1 MSIKTNEFAPLKNVK
16 VNDSFWSK
24 YEDIAKNVIIP
35 YQWEALNDRVPDTE
49 PSHAIKNFKIAAGE
63 MEGEFHGF
71 VFQDS
76 DVAKWIEAVS
86 YSLTIE
92 KNEELEKTVDDVID
106 LIGRAQR
113 EDGYLDT
120 YYLLKEKGK
129 EFTNFLDCHE
139 MYVAG
144 HMAEAAVAYY
154 EATGK
159 RKLLDIICRFIDLI
173 ESRVGKEEGKLHG
186 YPGHP
191 ELELAL
197 VRVYKATGEKKY
209 LDFCEYLVN
218 ERGQEPNFFQQELE
232 KRDFINMWG
241 GKDKKADT
249 VYCQA
254 HKPLREQKEA
264 AGHSVR
270 AGYLYTGAAHLAAEI
285 DDKELFDACE
295 ILWDNATKKQ
305 MYVTGGFGAQVHGE
319 AFSFD
324 YQLPNDLSY
333 TETCAAISFAFFAQK
348 MLMCDVNSK
357 YSDVLERILYNGSI
371 SGMALDGKHFFYTN
385 PLETWDEQNKRV
397 PAFRHNKIKRPGWF
411 GCACCPPNLARMITS
426 LGNYIYSSDENT
438 IYTHLYI
445 GSDAKVKV
453 GEKTVTIKQVSQMP
467 WEGKSEFVLSEGN
480 YTFAVRIPSWAD
492 NFELKVNG
500 DKAEYTVKKGYAYV
514 TRAWAEGD
522 KVTALMPLEVKLVE
536 ANPLVRADAEKV
548 AISRGPVVYCLE
560 SKDNGERLS
569 SIKINPEAT
578 FRCEKDDE
586 LFEGAVSVYVK
597 GLKKKAWE
605 TGDLYKAFT
614 KSFEEIEIKAIPYAF
629 WGNRDDNREMA
640 VWVRY

>member
-295 ILWDNATKKQ
+295 ILWDHATKKQ

-536 ANPLVRADAEKV
+536 ANPLVRADAGKV

>member
-1 MSIKTNEFAPLKNVK
+1 MSIKTNEFAPFKNVK

-536 ANPLVRADAEKV
+536 ANPLVRADAGKV

>member
-1 MSIKTNEFAPLKNVK
+1 MIKTNEFAPLKNVK
-16 VNDSFWSK
+16 VKDGFWSK

-35 YQWEALNDRVPDTE
+35 YQWDAINDNVPDTE

-63 MEGEFHGF
+63 MEGEFRGF

-76 DVAKWIEAVS
+76 DVAKWLEAVA
-86 YSLTIE
+86 YRLTIAPDS
-92 KNEELEKTVDDVID
+92 ELEKTADSVID

-120 YYLLKEKGK
+120 YYQIKEVGK
-129 EFTNFLDCHE
+129 EFTNLLDCHE

-159 RKLLDIICRFIDLI
+159 RKLLDIICKFLDLI
-173 ESRVGKEEGKLHG
+173 ASRVGAEEGKLHG
-186 YPGHP
+186 YSGHP
-191 ELELAL
+191 EIELAL

-218 ERGQEPNFFQQELE
+218 ERGKEPNFFQQELE
-232 KRDFINMWG
+232 KRNFINMWG
-241 GKDKKADT
+241 GKDKHADT

-264 AGHSVR
+264 VGHSVR
-270 AGYLYTGAAHLAAEI
+270 AGYLYTGAAHLAAELG
-285 DDKELFDACE
+285 DKSLFDACE
-295 ILWDNATKKQ
+295 TLWDNATKKQ
-305 MYVTGGFGAQVHGE
+305 MYVTGGFGSQVHGE

-348 MLMCDVNSK
+348 MLMCDVDSK

-371 SGMALDGKHFFYTN
+371 SGMALDGRHFFYTN

-426 LGNYIYSSDENT
+426 LGNYIYSVGDNT
-438 IYTHLYI
+438 VYTHLYI
-445 GSDAKVKV
+445 GSDATLTVGGNTVKI
-453 GEKTVTIKQVSQMP
+453 TQQSNLP
-467 WEGKSEFVLSEGN
+467 WEGKSEFTLSLGS
-480 YTFAVRIPSWAD
+480 YTFAVRVPSWAD
-492 NFELKVNG
+492 TFNVKVNG
-500 DKAEYTVKKGYAYV
+500 KAASYTTKKGYAYI
-514 TRAWAEGD
+514 EGNWND
-522 KVTALMPLEVKLVE
+522 GDVIEIDMPLTVKMVE
-536 ANPLVRADAEKV
+536 ANPLVREDAGKV
-548 AISRGPVVYCLE
+548 AICRGPVVYCME
-560 SKDNGERLS
+560 SKDNGDRLS
-569 SIKINPEAT
+569 SICLAADTT
-578 FRCEKDDE
+578 FRCEKDEE
-586 LFEGAVSVYVK
+586 LFPGSISIYADA
-597 GLKKKAWE
+597 LKKKAWE
-605 TGDLYKAFT
+605 TNDLYKAFT
-614 KSFEEIEIKAIPYAF
+614 NSFEEIEVKFIPYAF

>member
-24 YEDIAKNVIIP
+24 YESIAKDVIIP

-86 YSLTIE
+86 YRLVIAPDS
-92 KNEELEKTVDDVID
+92 ELEKTVDDVID

-159 RKLLDIICRFIDLI
+159 RKLLDIICKFIDLI
-173 ESRVGKEEGKLHG
+173 SEKVGSEEGKLHA

-209 LDFCEYLVN
+209 LDFCEYLVK
-218 ERGQEPNFFQQELE
+218 ERGKDPSFFQQELE

-241 GKDKKADT
+241 GKDKKADL

-254 HKPLREQKEA
+254 HKPLVEQKEA
-264 AGHSVR
+264 VGHSVR
-270 AGYLYTGAAHLAAEI
+270 AGYLYTGAANLASEL
-285 DDKELFDACE
+285 DDKELFEACE
-295 ILWDNATKKQ
+295 TLWDNATTKQ
-305 MYVTGGFGAQVHGE
+305 MYVTGGFGATVYGE

-397 PAFRHNKIKRPGWF
+397 PSYRHNKIKRPGWF

-426 LGNYIYSSDENT
+426 LGNYIYSSDDNT
-438 IYTHLYI
+438 VYTHLYI
-445 GSDAKVKV
+445 GSDATVNV
-453 GEKTVTIKQVSQMP
+453 GGKSVTIKQTSQMP
-467 WEGKSEFVLSEGN
+467 WEGVSEFVLSEGN
-480 YTFAVRIPSWAD
+480 YTFSTRIPSWAD
-492 NFELKVNG
+492 EFTLTING
-500 DKAEYTVKKGYAYV
+500 EKAEYEVKKGYAYV
-514 TRAWAEGD
+514 TRNWAEGD
-522 KVTALMPLEVKLVE
+522 KVEVVMPLSVKLVE
-536 ANPLVRADAEKV
+536 ANPFVRADSGKV

-560 SKDNGERLS
+560 SKDNGDRLS
-569 SIKINPEAT
+569 SIKINPEAN

-586 LFEGAVSVYVK
+586 LFPGAVSIYAK
-597 GLKKKAWE
+597 ALKKKAWE
-605 TGDLYKAFT
+605 TNDLYKAFSN
-614 KSFEEIEIKAIPYAF
+614 SFEEIEIKAIPYAF

>member
-16 VNDSFWSK
+16 VNDGFWSK

-49 PSHAIKNFKIAAGE
+49 PSHAIENFRIAAGE
-63 MEGEFHGF
+63 KEGEFHGF

-76 DVAKWIEAVS
+76 DVAKWLEAVA
-86 YSLTIE
+86 YRLTIAPDE
-92 KNEELEKTVDDVID
+92 KLEATADDVID

-129 EFTNFLDCHE
+129 EFTNLLDCHE

-159 RKLLDIICRFIDLI
+159 RKLLDIICRFLDLI
-173 ESRVGKEEGKLHG
+173 ASRVGKEEGKLHG
-186 YPGHP
+186 YSGHP
-191 ELELAL
+191 EIELAL

-218 ERGQEPNFFQQELE
+218 ERGCEPNFFQQELE
-232 KRDFINMWG
+232 ARGFINMWG

-249 VYCQA
+249 HYCQA

-264 AGHSVR
+264 VGHSVR
-270 AGYLYTGAAHLAAEI
+270 AGYLYTGAAHLAAELG
-285 DDKELFDACE
+285 DKELFDACE
-295 ILWDNATKKQ
+295 TLWDNATKKQ
-305 MYVTGGFGAQVHGE
+305 MYVTGGFGSQVHGE

-333 TETCAAISFAFFAQK
+333 TETCAAISFLFFAQK
-348 MLMCDVNSK
+348 MLMCDVDSK
-357 YSDVLERILYNGSI
+357 YSDVMERILYNGSI

-385 PLETWDEQNKRV
+385 PLEIWDEQNKRV

-438 IYTHLYI
+438 VYTHLYI
-445 GSDAKVKV
+445 GSNAKVEV
-453 GEKTVTIKQVSQMP
+453 GGKTVTISQEALMP
-467 WEGKSEFVLSEGN
+467 WEGKSTFTLSRGE
-480 YTFAVRIPSWAD
+480 YTLAVRIPSWAD
-492 NFELKVNG
+492 KFTVTVNG
-500 DKAEYTVKKGYAYV
+500 KEVKFEEKKGYAYIS
-514 TRAWAEGD
+514 ANWNEGD
-522 KVTALMPLEVKLVE
+522 MVVVLMPLEVKLVE
-536 ANPLVRADAEKV
+536 ANPLVRADGGKV

-560 SKDNGERLS
+560 SKDNGDRLS
-569 SIKINPEAT
+569 SVRLDTDGE

-586 LFEGAVSVYVK
+586 LFPGSISIYAK
-597 GLKKKAWE
+597 ALKKKAWDTE
-605 TGDLYKAFT
+605 DLYRAFSA
-614 KSFEEIEIKAIPYAF
+614 SFEEVEIKAIPYAF

>member
-1 MSIKTNEFAPLKNVK
+1 MIKTNEFAPLKNVK
-16 VNDSFWSK
+16 VNDGFWSK

-35 YQWEALNDRVPDTE
+35 YQWEALNDRVPDTA
-49 PSHAIKNFKIAAGE
+49 PSHAIENFRIAAGE
-63 MEGEFHGF
+63 AEGEFHGF

-76 DVAKWIEAVS
+76 DVAKWLEAVA
-86 YSLTIE
+86 YRLTIAPDA
-92 KNEELEKTVDDVID
+92 ELQKTADDVID

-129 EFTNFLDCHE
+129 EFTNLLDCHE

-144 HMAEAAVAYY
+144 HMAEAAVAYF
-154 EATGK
+154 EATGN
-159 RKLLDIICRFIDLI
+159 RKLLDIICKFIDLI
-173 ESRVGKEEGKLHG
+173 ASRVGKEEGKLHG

-218 ERGQEPNFFQQELE
+218 ERGKEPNFFQQELE
-232 KRDFINMWG
+232 SRNFINMWG
-241 GKDKKADT
+241 GEDKKADT

-270 AGYLYTGAAHLAAEI
+270 AGYLYTGAAHLAVETG
-285 DDKELFDACE
+285 DKALFDACE
-295 ILWDNATKKQ
+295 TLWDNATTKQ
-305 MYVTGGFGAQVHGE
+305 MYVTGGFGSQVHGE

-333 TETCAAISFAFFAQK
+333 TETCAAISFLFFAQK
-348 MLMCDVNSK
+348 MLMGDVDSK
-357 YSDVLERILYNGSI
+357 YSDVMERILYNGSI

-426 LGNYIYSSDENT
+426 LGNYIYSVGDNT
-438 IYTHLYI
+438 VYTHLYI
-445 GSDAKVKV
+445 GSDAKVMV
-453 GEKTVTIKQVSQMP
+453 GENAVTISQKSSMP
-467 WEGKSEFVLSEGN
+467 WEGKSTFTLSGGS
-480 YTFAVRIPSWAD
+480 YTFAVRVPSWAD
-492 NFELKVNG
+492 NFAVTVNG
-500 DKAEYTVKKGYAYV
+500 EKASYEVKKGYAYIA
-514 TRAWAEGD
+514 RDWQGGD
-522 KVTALMPLEVKLVE
+522 KVEVNMPLEVKMIE
-536 ANPLVRADAEKV
+536 ANPFVRADSGKV
-548 AISRGPVVYCLE
+548 AICRGPVVYCME
-560 SKDNGERLS
+560 SKDNGDRLS
-569 SIKINPEAT
+569 SIRLSDET
-578 FRCEKDDE
+578 EFRCEKDEE
-586 LFEGAVSVYVK
+586 LFPGSVSIFATA
-597 GLKKKAWE
+597 LKKKAWE
-605 TGDLYKAFT
+605 TNDLYKAFT
-614 KSFEEIEIKAIPYAF
+614 ASFDEVEIKLIPYAF

>member
-24 YEDIAKNVIIP
+24 YEEIAKNVIIP

-49 PSHAIKNFKIAAGE
+49 PSHAIENFRIAAGE
-63 MEGEFHGF
+63 AEGEFKGF
-71 VFQDS
+71 VFQDT
-76 DVAKWIEAVS
+76 DVAKWLEAVS
-86 YSLTIE
+86 YRLTIE
-92 KNEELEKTVDDVID
+92 PDERLEKTADDVID

-120 YYLLKEKGK
+120 YYQLKEKGK
-129 EFTNFLDCHE
+129 EFTNLLDCHE
-139 MYVAG
+139 MYCAG

-159 RKLLDIICRFIDLI
+159 RKLLDIICRFLDLI
-173 ESRVGKEEGKLHG
+173 ASKVGAEEGKLHG
-186 YPGHP
+186 YSGHP
-191 ELELAL
+191 EIELAL

-218 ERGQEPNFFQQELE
+218 ERGKEPNFFQQELE

-264 AGHSVR
+264 VGHSVR
-270 AGYLYTGAAHLAAEI
+270 AGYLYTGAAHLAAET
-285 DDKELFDACE
+285 DDKELFDACKT
-295 ILWDNATKKQ
+295 LWDNATKKQ

-333 TETCAAISFAFFAQK
+333 TETCAAISFVFFAQK
-348 MLMCDVNSK
+348 MLMCDVDSR
-357 YSDVLERILYNGSI
+357 YSDVMERILYNGSI

-385 PLETWDEQNKRV
+385 PLEVWDEQNKRV
-397 PAFRHNKIKRPGWF
+397 PAFRHNKVKRPGWF

-438 IYTHLYI
+438 VYAHLYI
-445 GSDAKVKV
+445 GSKASVKV
-453 GEKTVTIKQVSQMP
+453 GDTCVSVEQTSMMP
-467 WEGKSEFVLSEGN
+467 WEGKSRFALSGGR

-492 NFELKVNG
+492 KFSLKVNG
-500 DKAEYTVKKGYAYV
+500 EDVVYEKKKGYAYIG
-514 TRAWAEGD
+514 REWAEGD
-522 KVTALMPLEVKLVE
+522 VVEVEMPIEVKLIE
-536 ANPLVRADAEKV
+536 ANPYVRADAGKV
-548 AISRGPVVYCLE
+548 AIARGPVVYCIE
-560 SKDNGERLS
+560 SKDNGDRLS
-569 SIKINPEAT
+569 SVRISPDAV
-578 FRCEKDDE
+578 FRCEKDEE
-586 LFEGAVSVYVK
+586 LFPGAVSVYTRA
-597 GLKKKAWE
+597 LKKKAWE
-605 TGDLYKAFT
+605 SGDLYRAFT
-614 KSFEEIEIKAIPYAF
+614 ASYEEIELKAIPYAF
-629 WGNRDDNREMA
+629 WGNRDDEREMA

>member
-1 MSIKTNEFAPLKNVK
+1 MPVKTNEFAPLKAVK
-16 VNDSFWSK
+16 VRDSFWSK
-24 YEDIAKNVIIP
+24 YEEIAKNVIIP
-35 YQWEALNDRVPDTE
+35 YQWDAINDNVPDTE

-63 MEGEFHGF
+63 MEGEFKGF
-71 VFQDS
+71 VFQDT
-76 DVAKWIEAVS
+76 DVAKWLEAVS

-92 KNEELEKTVDDVID
+92 KNEELERTADEVID

-120 YYLLKEKGK
+120 YYQIKEVGK
-129 EFTNFLDCHE
+129 EFTNLLDCHE
-139 MYVAG
+139 LYCAG

-173 ESRVGKEEGKLHG
+173 SEKIGKEEGKIHG
-186 YPGHP
+186 YSGHP
-191 ELELAL
+191 EIELAL

-209 LDFCEYLVN
+209 LDLCEYFIN
-218 ERGQEPNFFQQELE
+218 ERGAEPSYFQQELE
-232 KRDFINMWG
+232 ARNYINMWG

-264 AGHSVR
+264 VGHSVR
-270 AGYLYTGAAHLAAEI
+270 AGYLYTGAAHLALEI
-285 DDKELFDACE
+285 DDESLIDACKV
-295 ILWDNATKKQ
+295 LWDNATKKQ
-305 MYVTGGFGAQVHGE
+305 MYVTGGFGATVHGE

-348 MLMCDVNSK
+348 MLMCDVDSK

-397 PAFRHNKIKRPGWF
+397 PTYRHNKVKRPGWF

-426 LGNYIYSSDENT
+426 LGNYIYSSDEKT
-438 IYTHLYI
+438 VYAHLFI
-445 GSDAKVKV
+445 GSEANVSV
-453 GEKTVTIKQVSQMP
+453 GDRIISIKQNSMMP
-467 WEGKSEFVLSEGN
+467 WEGKSEFVMGEGD
-480 YTFAVRIPSWAD
+480 YTFAFRIPAWAD
-492 NFELKVNG
+492 KAIIKVNG
-500 DKAEYTVKKGYAYV
+500 KVIEPEVIKGYAYIEKSWN
-514 TRAWAEGD
+514 AGD
-522 KVTALMPLEVKLVE
+522 RVEIEFPMEVKLIE
-536 ANPLVRADAEKV
+536 ANPFVRADAGKV
-548 AISRGPVVYCLE
+548 AICRGPVVYCIE
-560 SKDNGERLS
+560 SADNGERLS
-569 SIKINPEAT
+569 SIKLEGDPR
-578 FRCEKDDE
+578 FRIEKSDE
-586 LFEGAVSVYVK
+586 LFEGAVTIYAK
-597 GLKKKAWE
+597 AMKKKAWDNE
-605 TGDLYKAFT
+605 DLYRAFT
-614 KSFEEIEIKAIPYAF
+614 NGYEEIEIKAVPYAF
-629 WGNRDDNREMA
+629 WGNREDTREMA

>member
-16 VNDSFWSK
+16 VKDGFWSK

-35 YQWEALNDRVPDTE
+35 YQWDAINDNVPDTE

-63 MEGEFHGF
+63 MEGEFKGF

-76 DVAKWIEAVS
+76 DVAKWLEAVA
-86 YSLTIE
+86 YRLTIAPDS
-92 KNEELEKTVDDVID
+92 ELEKTADSVID

-120 YYLLKEKGK
+120 YYQIKEVGK
-129 EFTNFLDCHE
+129 EFTNLLDCHE

-159 RKLLDIICRFIDLI
+159 RKLLDIICKFLDLI
-173 ESRVGKEEGKLHG
+173 ASRVGSEEGKIHG
-186 YPGHP
+186 YSGHP
-191 ELELAL
+191 EIELAL

-218 ERGQEPNFFQQELE
+218 ERGKEPNFFQQELE
-232 KRDFINMWG
+232 NRNFINMWG
-241 GKDKKADT
+241 GKDRHADT

-264 AGHSVR
+264 VGHSVR
-270 AGYLYTGAAHLAAEI
+270 AGYLYTGAAHLAAEL
-285 DDKELFDACE
+285 DDKSLFDACE
-295 ILWDNATKKQ
+295 TLWDNATKKQ
-305 MYVTGGFGAQVHGE
+305 MYVTGGFGSQVHGE

-348 MLMCDVNSK
+348 MLMCDVDSK

-426 LGNYIYSSDENT
+426 LGNYIYSVGDNT
-438 IYTHLYI
+438 VYTHLYI
-445 GSDAKVKV
+445 GSDATLTV
-453 GEKTVTIKQVSQMP
+453 GGNTVTITQQSNLP
-467 WEGKSEFVLSEGN
+467 WEGKSRFTLSNGS
-480 YTFAVRIPSWAD
+480 YTFAVRVPSWAD
-492 NFELKVNG
+492 DFTVKVNG
-500 DKAEYTVKKGYAYV
+500 KAASYTVKKGYAYIDGN
-514 TRAWAEGD
+514 WNDGD
-522 KVTALMPLEVKLVE
+522 TIEIDMPLTVKMVE
-536 ANPLVRADAEKV
+536 ANPLVREDAGKV
-548 AISRGPVVYCLE
+548 AISRGPVVYCME
-560 SKDNGERLS
+560 SKDNGDRLS
-569 SIKINPEAT
+569 SIRLTADTT
-578 FRCEKDDE
+578 FRCEKDEE
-586 LFEGAVSVYVK
+586 LFPGSISIYADA
-597 GLKKKAWE
+597 LKKKAWE

-614 KSFEEIEIKAIPYAF
+614 NSFEEIEVKFIPYAF